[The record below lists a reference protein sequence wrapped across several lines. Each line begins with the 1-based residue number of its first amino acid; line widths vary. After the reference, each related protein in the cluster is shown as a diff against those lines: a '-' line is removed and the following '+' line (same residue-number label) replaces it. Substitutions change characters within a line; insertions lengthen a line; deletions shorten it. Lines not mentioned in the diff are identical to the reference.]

1 MARQS
6 MARQGADRHGLV
18 RQARPGAAQRGM
30 ACCGKARQA
39 WEYEGGEKMVYKW
52 AVSGLY
58 PIDAQVAGEE
68 LQRIYSAH
76 GRIDAA
82 DVVEESRAETA
93 PLHKCFEWNDSVAA
107 ELYREKQAMAV
118 IRSVVIVNE
127 DKRAS
132 PNVRAFVHV
141 QSTYQPIR
149 VVVDDD
155 NKMNEL
161 LESALRELQSFK
173 RKYAALASL
182 RPIIDAIDA
191 LTA

>member
-1 MARQS
+1 
-6 MARQGADRHGLV
+6 
-18 RQARPGAAQRGM
+18 
-30 ACCGKARQA
+30 
-39 WEYEGGEKMVYKW
+39 MVYKW

-58 PIDAQVAGEE
+58 PVDAQVAGEE

-107 ELYREKQAMAV
+107 ELYRKKQAMAV
-118 IRSVVIVNE
+118 IRSVVVVNE
-127 DKRAS
+127 DKRES

-173 RKYAALASL
+173 RKYAALSSL
-182 RPIIDAIDA
+182 RQIIDAIDA